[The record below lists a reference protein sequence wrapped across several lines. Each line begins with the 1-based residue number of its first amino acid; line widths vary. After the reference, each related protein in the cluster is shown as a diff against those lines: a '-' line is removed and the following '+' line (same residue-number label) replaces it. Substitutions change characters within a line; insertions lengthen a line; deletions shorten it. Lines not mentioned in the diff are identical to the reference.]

1 MTVHFSVLNDIKLN
15 YMTTA
20 VTYNVL
26 LLVTCWYSNSMRA
39 SLISYRYDAAEP
51 VTVAGRL
58 AEVPPTAYPTQM
70 AVARVRLGGGNCMKQ
85 GPDDRHAVA

>member
-1 MTVHFSVLNDIKLN
+1 
-15 YMTTA
+15 
-20 VTYNVL
+20 
-26 LLVTCWYSNSMRA
+26 MRYTGPGYIEQTPLA
-39 SLISYRYDAAEP
+39 GP

-58 AEVPPTAYPTQM
+58 AEVPPTAYPNQI

>member
-1 MTVHFSVLNDIKLN
+1 MEAYAILSWLSVN
-15 YMTTA
+15 
-20 VTYNVL
+20 
-26 LLVTCWYSNSMRA
+26 A
-39 SLISYRYDAAEP
+39 SLPAAGP

-58 AEVPPTAYPTQM
+58 AEVPPTAYPTQI